1 MAKVTVAGRNCLIT
15 GGARGMGLLW
25 AEHLVSDGAR
35 VVLWDLDG
43 AELERASA
51 HIRELGGDLFVQV
64 VDVTDRGAVYAA
76 AREAETRTGP
86 IDILI
91 NNAGIVSAGKF
102 VDMPD
107 EKLSAT
113 IDVDVKA
120 LLWTMKAF
128 LPGMIARGNGQIINV
143 SSASGLIGVPYMPA
157 YAASKWAVIG
167 MTESLRLEMELEGHK
182 GIKFT
187 LFCPS
192 YVDTG
197 MFAGV
202 KPPLLT
208 PILTPEIAVNR
219 AYKAFRRGDY
229 FILEPLIVKFTPALK
244 ALLPRSIFDRVS
256 DILGVRTSAKG
267 VHGRK

>member
-1 MAKVTVAGRNCLIT
+1 MGKTTVAGRICLIT

-25 AEHLVSDGAR
+25 AEHMVKDGAR

-43 AELERASA
+43 TELERAAA
-51 HIRELGGDLFVQV
+51 HIQELGGEVITQV
-64 VDVTDRGAVYAA
+64 VDVTDREAVYAA
-76 AREAETRTGP
+76 AREAEEQMGP

-91 NNAGIVSAGKF
+91 NNAGIVAAGKF

-128 LPGMIARGNGQIINV
+128 LPGMILRGTGHVVNI
-143 SSASGLIGVPYMPA
+143 SSASGFIGVPYMPA

-182 GIKFT
+182 GIHFT

-208 PILTPEIAVNR
+208 PILTPEIAVKR
-219 AYKAFRRGDY
+219 AYKAFRRGEY
-229 FILEPLIVKFTPALK
+229 FILEPFIVKFTPALR
-244 ALLPRSIFDRVS
+244 ALLPRGLFDRVS
-256 DILGVRTSAKG
+256 GILGVTRSAKG

>member
-1 MAKVTVAGRNCLIT
+1 
-15 GGARGMGLLW
+15 MGLLW
-25 AEHLVSDGAR
+25 AEHLVKDGAK

-43 AELERASA
+43 AELERAA
-51 HIRELGGDLFVQV
+51 GHIRGLGGEVLTQV
-64 VDVTDRGAVYAA
+64 VDVTDRQAVYAA
-76 AREAETRTGP
+76 AKDAASKTGS
-86 IDILI
+86 IEILI
-91 NNAGIVSAGKF
+91 NNAGIVAAGKF
-102 VDMPD
+102 LEMPD
-107 EKLSAT
+107 EKLDAT

-128 LPGMIARGNGQIINV
+128 LPAMLERGAGHIINI
-143 SSASGLIGVPYMPA
+143 SSASGFIGVPYMPA

-167 MTESLRLEMELEGHK
+167 MTESLRLEMELEGHT

-202 KPPLLT
+202 KPPLLA
-208 PILTPEIAVNR
+208 PILTPEIAVKR
-219 AYKAFRRGDY
+219 AYKGFRKGEY
-229 FILEPLIVKFTPALK
+229 LILEPFIVKFTPALK

-256 DILGVRTSAKG
+256 DVLGVTQSAKG